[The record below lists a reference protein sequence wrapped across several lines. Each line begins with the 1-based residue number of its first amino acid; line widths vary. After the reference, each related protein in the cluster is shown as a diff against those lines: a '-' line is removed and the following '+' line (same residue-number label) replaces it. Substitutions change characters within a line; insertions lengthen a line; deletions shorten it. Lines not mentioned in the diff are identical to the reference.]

1 MNPKQRAVFI
11 LSHTEIGKSISLDP
25 RKRVRLVACLSLS
38 CNFFYALY
46 HGVLGVLQTSLWFLA
61 MCAFYSMVAVMRFC
75 VLLCGWRAEKE
86 PSVVSEPFA
95 RTITG
100 FLLLILSVVLAGIN
114 FISLSQNIATSYD
127 KITMI
132 TIATYTFY
140 KIAAVLIKRVRSR
153 QKAVQLFDVLS
164 TITYAEV
171 AASVLTLQ
179 RSMLVSFGQMEKE
192 QIYTMNAL
200 TGAGVC
206 LFILILG
213 VGMIVKARKERK
225 SWQNQN
231 S

>member
-1 MNPKQRAVFI
+1 
-11 LSHTEIGKSISLDP
+11 
-25 RKRVRLVACLSLS
+25 
-38 CNFFYALY
+38 
-46 HGVLGVLQTSLWFLA
+46 
-61 MCAFYSMVAVMRFC
+61 MVAVMRFC

-86 PSVVSEPFA
+86 PSAVSEPFA